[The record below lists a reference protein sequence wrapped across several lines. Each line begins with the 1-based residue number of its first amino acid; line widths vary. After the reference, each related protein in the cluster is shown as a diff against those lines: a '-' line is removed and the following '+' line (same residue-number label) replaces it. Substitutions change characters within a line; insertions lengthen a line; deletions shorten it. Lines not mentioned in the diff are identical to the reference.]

1 MANSEPGKEEYELD
15 KSSSD
20 IIGIDPR
27 LLAKADEDFM
37 IYSPKRSQYV
47 FMSKDPAITHKL
59 HTKVETREDR
69 NSRRTMFKLIKVE
82 DKDCYYMYNM
92 KTEKYVHLSG
102 DDVLGATG
110 KPEEHGDVSHFQLTF
125 EQVGK
130 TGCYRIKCN
139 GSHFYVSSSTAG
151 FPPNFVM
158 HASTDD
164 QEGMEVFQFVL
175 GKKAKEAKIEY
186 ELEKTEKQTKFLA
199 DIVKE
204 IENKSDEESPGDF
217 QFKEEYPKEEGFE
230 FYGFSYVGNYL
241 GDLDCKQQ
249 EALCSKEILRS
260 SPELWPEKIPGV
272 GEFASHF
279 GTSAVL
285 SKSEAVASSLD
296 SALEKDDR
304 DMLQEFGS
312 LTTSQLMDKVKALQN
327 LAYQLGLEEV
337 QRGTKLK
344 NTMKKGWETALF
356 LTKCL
361 KQSMSE
367 AGGMLGSLAREMT
380 RGKFLN
386 ILGKSDFRR

>member
-1 MANSEPGKEEYELD
+1 MASPSKT
-15 KSSSD
+15 
-20 IIGIDPR
+20 R
-27 LLAKADEDFM
+27 
-37 IYSPKRSQYV
+37 SPKRAISSRTPTKRGTPDKKIPRHESNV
-47 FMSKDPAITHKL
+47 FPT
-59 HTKVETREDR
+59 
-69 NSRRTMFKLIKVE
+69 
-82 DKDCYYMYNM
+82 
-92 KTEKYVHLSG
+92 
-102 DDVLGATG
+102 
-110 KPEEHGDVSHFQLTF
+110 
-125 EQVGK
+125 
-130 TGCYRIKCN
+130 
-139 GSHFYVSSSTAG
+139 
-151 FPPNFVM
+151 
-158 HASTDD
+158 
-164 QEGMEVFQFVL
+164 
-175 GKKAKEAKIEY
+175 
-186 ELEKTEKQTKFLA
+186 
-199 DIVKE
+199 
-204 IENKSDEESPGDF
+204 
-217 QFKEEYPKEEGFE
+217 
-230 FYGFSYVGNYL
+230 
-241 GDLDCKQQ
+241 DLDCKQQ

-356 LTKCL
+356 LTKCQ